1 MSVTGLL
8 FESPVAGKEVVA
20 SFDGGRM
27 SSDGGLLLAMETER
41 RIGLVRRLAGCV
53 SDKRDGNKVRQSVEA
68 MLTQRIFGVM
78 CGYEDC
84 NDFDALRDDPM
95 FKLAVGRSPERGC
108 DLASQ
113 PTLSRLENSVGKREL
128 YRMAETLVEV
138 FIEGHRGER
147 VKRIIL
153 DADGTDDPAH
163 GQQEFQFFNGH
174 YDCHCFLPLLVYAT
188 VESDGGSVKS
198 SSREQELVC
207 ALLRTGKASA
217 GQKAVALVKRLVKR
231 LRVAFPGV
239 AIVFRGDSGFALPD
253 LYAYLDDAGVDYVIS
268 KGKNSVLESRAE
280 PYLERARR
288 KREASGEAAREF
300 ADFAYRAKSWKH
312 ERRVVV
318 KAEVLLDKENPRF
331 VVTNLDLDPEAV
343 YVFYTERGDVEN
355 RIKELKDDLFSG
367 RTSCHRFLANQFR
380 LLLHAA
386 ALVLIQAVRRRL
398 AGGGF
403 GKAQA
408 GNLRCK
414 LFKVA
419 ARVVETTR
427 RIVIHLPT
435 SYPWQTTWESLLG
448 PPPLVLA

>member
-8 FESPVAGKEVVA
+8 FESPVAGKPVVA

-27 SSDGGLLLAMETER
+27 SSDGGLLLAMQTEQ
-41 RIGLVRRLAGCV
+41 RIGLLRKLAGCLV
-53 SDKRDGNKVRQSVEA
+53 DKRDRTKVRQTVEA
-68 MLTQRIFGVM
+68 MLTQRIFGIM

-84 NDFDALRDDPM
+84 NDFGPLREDPM
-95 FKLAVGRSPERGC
+95 FKLAVKRSPERGLG
-108 DLASQ
+108 LASQ

-128 YRMAETLVEV
+128 FRMAEALVDV
-138 FIEGHRGER
+138 FIESHSGER

-163 GQQEFQFFNGH
+163 GQQEFEFFNRH

-188 VESDGGSVKS
+188 VETEGAVGMSRS

-217 GQKAVALVKRLVKR
+217 GQKALALVKRLVGR
-231 LRVAFPGV
+231 LRTAFPGV
-239 AIVFRGDSGFALPD
+239 EIVFRGDSGFSLPD
-253 LYAYLDDAGVDYVIS
+253 LYAYLDDAEVGYAIS
-268 KGKNSVLESRAE
+268 MGKNSVLLSKSE
-280 PYLERARR
+280 PYLVRARR
-288 KREASGEAAREF
+288 QRDANGEVAREF
-300 ADFAYRAKSWKH
+300 ADFVYKSKGWNH
-312 ERRVVV
+312 ARRVVV
-318 KAEVLLDKENPRF
+318 KAEVLPDKENPRY
-331 VVTNLDLDPEAV
+331 VVTNLDLNPEAA
-343 YVFYTERGDVEN
+343 YEFYTERGDVEN

-386 ALVLIQAVRRRL
+386 ALVLIQAVRRQF
-398 AGGGF
+398 AGSEMGRI
-403 GKAQA
+403 QA
-408 GNLRCK
+408 GNMRCK

-419 ARVVETTR
+419 ARVVETSR

-435 SYPWQTTWESLLG
+435 SYPWQTTWARLFD
-448 PPPLVLA
+448 PA